1 MIRYRYRAT
10 DEGGAIHAGEL
21 TATSPDD
28 LEARLA
34 RIGLMLIRHQSLN
47 EGGGMNRLFW
57 RREVSRRG
65 LLLFCLHLEQVLR
78 AGVPL
83 LTGLGDFRDHVAD
96 RRMRVITAALIEDLH
111 GGATLSE
118 ALEHHPR
125 AFDPLFVRL
134 VHMGERTGQ
143 LPTLLQSLAETLKWE
158 DERHTRLRRML
169 IHPAIVGTAIG
180 GLILF
185 LMLFLVPKLLEL
197 IASLNETPPWHTRAL
212 IAMAGFVGDWW
223 PLLPVLPVLLLIG
236 LRMAR
241 VTSPTLRGRVDAALF
256 SLHVIGPLIK
266 KTIQARLAHALAL
279 LLEAGIPLP
288 EALTLCGG
296 LTDRQPLRDALEAT
310 RNHLLNG
317 ERIADAFANARLF
330 PPILENMIRAGEASG
345 APAKGFRHIGYFLDR
360 EIQEGIG
367 RLEQLTEPLLTLI
380 LGGMMGWVILS
391 VLGPLYD
398 LIARMGS

>member
-10 DEGGAIHAGEL
+10 DEKGAIHAGEL

-34 RIGLMLIRHQSLN
+34 RLGLMLIRHQTL
-47 EGGGMNRLFW
+47 EGGGGIERLFW

-78 AGVPL
+78 AGVSL
-83 LTGLGDFRDHVAD
+83 LNGLADFRDHVAD
-96 RRMRVITAALIEDLH
+96 RRMRVITAALIEDLQ

-143 LPTLLQSLAETLKWE
+143 LPNLLQSLAETLKWE
-158 DERHTRLRRML
+158 DERRTQLRRIL
-169 IHPAIVGTAIG
+169 IHPTIVGTAIV

-197 IASLNETPPWHTRAL
+197 IASLNEIPPWHTRAL
-212 IAMAGFVGDWW
+212 IAVAGFVGDWW
-223 PLLPVLPVLLLIG
+223 PLLLAMPPLLVVAIRL
-236 LRMAR
+236 AR
-241 VTSPTLRGRVDAALF
+241 AAGPSTRGRVDQTLF
-256 SLHVIGPLIK
+256 SIHVIGPLLK
-266 KTIQARLAHALAL
+266 NTILARLAHALAL
-279 LLEAGIPLP
+279 LLDAGIPLP
-288 EALTLCGG
+288 EALTLCMG
-296 LTDRQPLRDALEAT
+296 LTDRQPLRDALETT
-310 RNHLLNG
+310 RNRLLNG
-317 ERIADAFANARLF
+317 ERIADAFASARLF

-360 EIQEGIG
+360 ETQEGIG
-367 RLEQLTEPLLTLI
+367 RLEQVTEPLLTLI
-380 LGGMMGWVILS
+380 LGGV
-391 VLGPLYD
+391 
-398 LIARMGS
+398 